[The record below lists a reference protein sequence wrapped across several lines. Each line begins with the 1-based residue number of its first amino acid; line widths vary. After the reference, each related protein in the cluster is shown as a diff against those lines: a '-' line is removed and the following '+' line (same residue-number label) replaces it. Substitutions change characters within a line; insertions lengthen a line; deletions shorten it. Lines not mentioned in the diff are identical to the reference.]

1 MGFVPTVNNIFIFRY
16 NIPYKMSKI
25 ITALLIYFFAPLL
38 CTAQAANTTAK
49 YNTIQINKYSKEGKD
64 IITNKLDSFYKK
76 RLAGGFSGQVLIGF
90 NGNIFYERYIG

>member
-1 MGFVPTVNNIFIFRY
+1 
-16 NIPYKMSKI
+16 MSTI

-38 CTAQAANTTAK
+38 CTAQTANTTAK
-49 YNTIQINKYSKEGKD
+49 YNTIQINKYSKEEKD

-76 RLAGGFSGQVLIGF
+76 RLAGGFSWQLHLGF

>member
-1 MGFVPTVNNIFIFRY
+1 
-16 NIPYKMSKI
+16 MSTI

-38 CTAQAANTTAK
+38 CTAQTANTTAK
-49 YNTIQINKYSKEGKD
+49 YNTIQINKYSKEEKD

-76 RLAGGFSGQVLIGF
+76 RLAGGFSRQVLIGL